1 MITVFTGISPAHHL
15 VCDLMSDTGVS
26 KVPSLMTASLGT
38 VYPFEATMLQ
48 YICIPNKLYDP
59 VCVFVSVCVLCV
71 FMIPAESKSIR

>member
-38 VYPFEATMLQ
+38 VYHFEATMLQ
-48 YICIPNKLYDP
+48 YICIPNKLYDL
-59 VCVFVSVCVLCV
+59 VCLCECVC
-71 FMIPAESKSIR
+71 S